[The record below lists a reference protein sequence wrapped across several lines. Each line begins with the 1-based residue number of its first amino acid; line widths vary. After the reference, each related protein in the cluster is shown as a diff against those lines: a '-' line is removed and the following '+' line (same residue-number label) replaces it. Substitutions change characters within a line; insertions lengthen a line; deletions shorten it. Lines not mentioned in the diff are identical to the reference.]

1 LAVKKPMRASFS
13 CARAV
18 SGHAAA
24 APLRRVMN
32 SRRVD
37 HFVGDSE

>member
-1 LAVKKPMRASFS
+1 VRPPC

-24 APLRRVMN
+24 LPRNVMN
-32 SRRVD
+32 SRRLMLPPTLRIE
-37 HFVGDSE
+37 HRNG